1 MDELL
6 HPDGWYD
13 GTCRFILRNWWI
25 YIPFSLAGETISS
38 VWGLVQL
45 EDVQLWKLVVSNM
58 FCKGETITG
67 WGDQANHR
75 PIRGFSM
82 QVLCWIS
89 QPCWQQWIKQLIL
102 MVEMH
107 LPQIPWVALRG
118 MPMVILLLP
127 QLSVSI
133 FFLLQIGML
142 GVVQFVTML
151 WIPDP
156 SVGRVGVWFWIVD
169 PSNTRFIYR
178 FILL

>member
-1 MDELL
+1 MDGMMVLVGSFLGNGEFISLFHL
-6 HPDGWYD
+6 QVKLSHQFGGWSSWKMCNY
-13 GTCRFILRNWWI
+13 GNWLSPI
-25 YIPFSLAGETISS
+25 CCFKRQTIS
-38 VWGLVQL
+38 
-45 EDVQLWKLVVSNM
+45 
-58 FCKGETITG
+58 G

-75 PIRGFSM
+75 PIRGFST

-142 GVVQFVTML
+142 GVVQFVAKL

-156 SVGRVGVWFWIVD
+156 SVGRVGVWFWIVY
-169 PSNTRFIYR
+169 PSNTRFIHR